1 MAQNIEEKQMLEFLG
16 IDSVERLFDDIP
28 QQVKVDGLDLPCG
41 LSELEVKRQL
51 GQMLNRNVSVD
62 DVPSF
67 LGSGTYDVHIP
78 SAVGAI
84 LGRSEFYSS
93 YTPYQP
99 ETSQG
104 MLQSMFEYQ
113 SMMSEL
119 TGMEAVNNSMYDW
132 ATALGEAVL
141 MAARLKKGGQFL
153 VPGMMSRSKRSVLDN
168 YVNGADIRIVE
179 IAHDEI
185 TGQLDLDDLRAKMT
199 DDTIGAYVESPNMFG
214 VFEEKLEQLREILAD
229 KIMVVGV
236 NPLSLAIAKPP
247 GEHGADMV
255 IGDGQIFGNPMNY
268 GGPHLGFFSCKKKH
282 VRKMPGR
289 IVGLTH
295 DADGQQA
302 YCMTLQTRE
311 QHIRREKATSN
322 ICSNE
327 ALTTLAAAVYMSLK
341 GGKGLQELAVKLM
354 EKASVLS
361 QRLSGIE
368 GVKAPY
374 FEGYS
379 FNEITVKLP
388 TTASHVFD
396 ELAKRDIIGG
406 KPLADVPG
414 MESMMVFAV
423 TDKTTDS
430 DIEKLANV
438 IASILGAGQ

>member
-1 MAQNIEEKQMLEFLG
+1 MAQNNEEKQMLDYLG

-28 QQVKVDGLDLPCG
+28 EQVKVDGLDLPCG
-41 LSELEVKRQL
+41 VSELEVKRQL
-51 GQMLNRNVSVD
+51 GKILNRNVSVD
-62 DVPSF
+62 DIPSF
-67 LGSGTYDVHIP
+67 LGSGTYDIYIP

-132 ATALGEAVL
+132 ATALGEAIL
-141 MAARLKKGGQFL
+141 MSARLKKGGQFL
-153 VPGMMSRSKRSVLDN
+153 VPRMISASKRSVLDN
-168 YVNGADIRIVE
+168 YVDGAGIQIVE
-179 IAHDEI
+179 IGHDEK
-185 TGQLDLDDLRAKMT
+185 TGQLDLDDLKSKIT
-199 DDTIGAYVESPNMFG
+199 PETIGAYVESPNMFG
-214 VFEEKLEQLREILAD
+214 VFEEKMEQFREILAD
-229 KIMVVGV
+229 RIMVVGA

-247 GEHGADMV
+247 GEHGADIV

-268 GGPHLGFFSCKKKH
+268 GGPHLGFFSCKKKL

-295 DADGQQA
+295 DTDGQQA

-341 GGKGLQELAVKLM
+341 GGKGLQELAMELM
-354 EKASVLS
+354 EKASALG
-361 QRLSGIE
+361 QRLSTIE
-368 GVKAPY
+368 GVRTPC
-374 FEGYS
+374 FDGYS
-379 FNEITVKLP
+379 FNEITVELP
-388 TTASHVFD
+388 ASASIIFD
-396 ELAKRDIIGG
+396 ELAERNIIGG

-414 MESMMVFAV
+414 MENMMVFAV
-423 TDKTTDS
+423 TDKTTDG
-430 DIEKLANV
+430 DIEKLATALNE
-438 IASILGAGQ
+438 ILGAI